1 MFAVSNTVVYAYRVS
16 AYRVLYDVKK
26 INFRHTYG
34 AYYNWVALTVYP
46 DKQPSRMAVVSCI
59 CMLFRRTVT
68 AAGLPIAA

>member
-34 AYYNWVALTVYP
+34 AYSKVIPWT
-46 DKQPSRMAVVSCI
+46 
-59 CMLFRRTVT
+59 MLSLS
-68 AAGLPIAA
+68 G

>member
-34 AYYNWVALTVYP
+34 AYSKVNN
-46 DKQPSRMAVVSCI
+46 VV
-59 CMLFRRTVT
+59 LPEPL
-68 AAGLPIAA
+68 GLIR

>member
-34 AYYNWVALTVYP
+34 AYTQVCKIYLLHCAT
-46 DKQPSRMAVVSCI
+46 
-59 CMLFRRTVT
+59 
-68 AAGLPIAA
+68 